1 MPFAPTTLKTLV
13 PMLSIPVTAANV
25 KVVADILTGIEAI
38 NGGLFV
44 SEIETLIS
52 QILAIKATAL
62 SPASL
67 AQSGMIK
74 ADVVEWQRGAG
85 AGAGIVAQYKLL
97 MNNLYSLLGLSNP
110 SNTGVS
116 MHRSDRYSL
125 TGGSRSIIDD
135 WRFISW

>member
-13 PMLSIPVTAANV
+13 PLLSIPVTVANV

-38 NGGLFV
+38 ESGLFV
-44 SEIETLIS
+44 SEIETLIG
-52 QILAIKATAL
+52 QILAIKAIAL
-62 SPASL
+62 SPTSL

-97 MNNLYSLLGLSNP
+97 MNNLYSLLGLPNP
-110 SNTGVS
+110 NNASVS

-125 TGGSRSIIDD
+125 TGHKSIIDD
-135 WRFISW
+135 WRFIAW